1 MITWKK
7 AVALMA
13 SVAALAS
20 MAACGS
26 GDATSG
32 SGDNGGK
39 KKVGFVAVGPEG
51 GYRTA
56 NENDIKKA
64 FKDAGSDLVY
74 TPTQNNDQQ
83 KRIQAF
89 NKFVNDEVDAIVL
102 SSTEDSGWDESLKK
116 AAQAEIPVVTVDRHV
131 QVRDAEAK
139 KAVVAYIGPDH
150 GWQGERPPNG

>member
-51 GYRTA
+51 GYR
-56 NENDIKKA
+56 IKKA
-64 FKDAGSDLVY
+64 FKDAGSDLVS
-74 TPTQNNDQQ
+74 
-83 KRIQAF
+83 R
-89 NKFVNDEVDAIVL
+89 
-102 SSTEDSGWDESLKK
+102 
-116 AAQAEIPVVTVDRHV
+116 
-131 QVRDAEAK
+131 
-139 KAVVAYIGPDH
+139 
-150 GWQGERPPNG
+150 